1 MPRNVLLITTAF
13 PSESVTEEVFV
24 TPDVEALSREF
35 DRVIIAPLL
44 LKGNAKK
51 INIPNVT
58 VDYTIARHIFTRF
71 KPSKLPYLLS
81 PYVISKYRK
90 IAKESRSFKQFLD
103 KSIYCLNVAIHR
115 KMLEQITRRHNLDQ
129 KSTVYYTFWFDY
141 ATAALSLMPS
151 CVYVSRAHGYDVYDT
166 RYGKY
171 RLGPVRDYTLSHIKA
186 LYPVSRAGLEYLDN
200 LYPGHREKM
209 HLRLLGSEKKDKD
222 FITRCHNAQDKA
234 ITILSTARVSPE
246 KRVLKNLDFVKNLAS
261 ARKDIAVKWIHV
273 GDGPQ
278 MEELRRQSSTSSSPS
293 NLKIE
298 LLGNLPND
306 EIHRIYHEEIIDWTL
321 LLSESEGTPIAIC
334 ESFSYGVPVIAT
346 MVGGVP
352 DMFTPGTGVLIAP
365 DASSEEIVKAVNP
378 HINDYNTFLQMKAAA
393 HGRWKDKFNSSE
405 LRQKFAKELA
415 ALIDSRS

>member
-1 MPRNVLLITTAF
+1 M
-13 PSESVTEEVFV
+13 
-24 TPDVEALSREF
+24 
-35 DRVIIAPLL
+35 
-44 LKGNAKK
+44 
-51 INIPNVT
+51 
-58 VDYTIARHIFTRF
+58 
-71 KPSKLPYLLS
+71 
-81 PYVISKYRK
+81 
-90 IAKESRSFKQFLD
+90 
-103 KSIYCLNVAIHR
+103 
-115 KMLEQITRRHNLDQ
+115 
-129 KSTVYYTFWFDY
+129 
-141 ATAALSLMPS
+141 
-151 CVYVSRAHGYDVYDT
+151 
-166 RYGKY
+166 
-171 RLGPVRDYTLSHIKA
+171 
-186 LYPVSRAGLEYLDN
+186 
-200 LYPGHREKM
+200 
-209 HLRLLGSEKKDKD
+209 
-222 FITRCHNAQDKA
+222 
-234 ITILSTARVSPE
+234 
-246 KRVLKNLDFVKNLAS
+246 LKNLDFVKNLAS

-278 MEELRRQSSTSSSPS
+278 MEELRRQSTTGSLPS

-365 DASSEEIVKAVNP
+365 DASSEDIVKAVTP
-378 HINDYNTFLQMKAAA
+378 YINDYNTFLQMKAAA